1 MIERQSFIEKA
12 FKKTKYRLRYKI
24 IVVPLYR
31 ERYKQPFNTAV
42 MNAQNAIQ
50 ILQAYATGLSAQSR
64 QHKVQSQVFAS
75 WGLKKLAD
83 KYADHSKEEAEWV
96 DKMVARIIELGG
108 EPKVEATP
116 EQKIYKDVVEFIKAD
131 LAVSVKEVPVL
142 GQVTLSLAEDMTT
155 YDIMKAYYQD
165 EEQDMY
171 WMQGQLDLFE
181 CIGLQNWL
189 VQQL

>member
-1 MIERQSFIEKA
+1 
-12 FKKTKYRLRYKI
+12 
-24 IVVPLYR
+24 
-31 ERYKQPFNTAV
+31 

-116 EQKIYKDVVEFIKAD
+116 EQKIYKDVVEVIKAD

-171 WMQGQLDLFE
+171 WMQGQLDLIE

>member
-12 FKKTKYRLRYKI
+12 FKNTKYRLRYKI

-31 ERYKQPFNTAV
+31 ERYKQPLNTAV

-142 GQVTLSLAEDMTT
+142 GQVTLSLA
-155 YDIMKAYYQD
+155 
-165 EEQDMY
+165 
-171 WMQGQLDLFE
+171 
-181 CIGLQNWL
+181 
-189 VQQL
+189 